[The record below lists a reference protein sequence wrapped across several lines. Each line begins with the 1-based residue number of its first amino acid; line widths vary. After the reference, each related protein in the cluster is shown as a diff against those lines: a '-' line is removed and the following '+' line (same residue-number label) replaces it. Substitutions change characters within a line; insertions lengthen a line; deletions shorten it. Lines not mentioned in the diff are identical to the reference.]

1 MLSNACSSSF
11 GGQSLEFAI
20 FIIYLK
26 QRCLKNKVGC
36 GLVPTVRHSLMST
49 QRVGSVLW
57 MTNPE
62 LQEHLR
68 ENESDKQCWKTSYT
82 FFNVNTSQEGLLSV

>member
-11 GGQSLEFAI
+11 GGLSLEFAI

-49 QRVGSVLW
+49 QRVGSVL
-57 MTNPE
+57 
-62 LQEHLR
+62 
-68 ENESDKQCWKTSYT
+68 
-82 FFNVNTSQEGLLSV
+82 